1 MSTTETSSTSKRKS
15 SSGETATLE
24 PTQEKTSSAI
34 AKGTRS
40 TELALHAYE
49 PGPLPNNRPITPS
62 HLRIASV
69 DHLPGG
75 RPVFC
80 SDLEIV
86 QFGTIYNN
94 RPVFASTLEVVDSST
109 LPNHRPIS
117 VSKLEIAAL
126 DSLPNHRPI
135 MVDQYEDHQDLMG
148 FID

>member
-1 MSTTETSSTSKRKS
+1 MSTTETSSTSKRKP

-34 AKGTRS
+34 AKETGS
-40 TELALHAYE
+40 TALALHAYE
-49 PGPLPNNRPITPS
+49 PSPLPNNRPISAS
-62 HLRIASV
+62 HLRIASL

-86 QFGTIYNN
+86 RSGSIYKD
-94 RPVFASTLEVVDSST
+94 RPVFASHLEIVDSNT
-109 LPNHRPIS
+109 LPGHRPITAS
-117 VSKLEIAAL
+117 HLEISAL

-135 MVDQYEDHQDLMG
+135 MTEQFEDHQDLMG
-148 FID
+148 YID